1 MMEDTGFDFEPEEGT
16 VNKDAG
22 FVSLYRMELGRVIWM
37 VTVGALHPKDLTV
50 LFTYL
55 RFLEWRTGRVRC
67 SLDKLAEILERKKST
82 LYSSIKRLKENKVIV
97 PTIDKMTGERVLIIN
112 PRLVRA
118 SGGRSRGYAI
128 KNYNDAVEYNESDRQ
143 EIDDLDL

>member
-1 MMEDTGFDFEPEEGT
+1 
-16 VNKDAG
+16 
-22 FVSLYRMELGRVIWM
+22 M

-128 KNYNDAVEYNESDRQ
+128 KNYNDAVEYNEFDRQ

>member
-1 MMEDTGFDFEPEEGT
+1 
-16 VNKDAG
+16 
-22 FVSLYRMELGRVIWM
+22 
-37 VTVGALHPKDLTV
+37 
-50 LFTYL
+50 
-55 RFLEWRTGRVRC
+55 
-67 SLDKLAEILERKKST
+67 
-82 LYSSIKRLKENKVIV
+82 
-97 PTIDKMTGERVLIIN
+97 MTGERVLIIN